1 MTPELEF
8 RHDLDSEMK
17 GLWTL
22 TWHEDGAVNPG
33 VPDTSFVMNGGYF
46 ETGWMEL
53 KAIRPPHSPLS
64 GYKFTL
70 EPSQHRW
77 IEAHHPYV
85 PVMLLLAAGEDV
97 WLVSGQHH
105 KQFLIGRSHGEMDL
119 LGTHCLRSSTMRPTL
134 NSLLKMNTLRSR
146 NTNGA

>member
-1 MTPELEF
+1 MTPEMEF
-8 RHDLDSEMK
+8 RHDLDSAMK

-53 KAIRPPHSPLS
+53 KAIRPPASPNAGL
-64 GYKFTL
+64 KFTL

-77 IEAHHPYV
+77 IEAHYEKV

-97 WLVSGQHH
+97 WLAPGRYHSY
-105 KQFLIGRSHGEMDL
+105 FLTAHSRAEMNMA
-119 LGTHCLRSSTMRPTL
+119 GTHCLRSTTMRPTL
-134 NSLLKMNTLRSR
+134 NSLLKINTLRSR
-146 NTNGA
+146 DINGA